1 MESPPL
7 HELLSWERP
16 PLGDPLLCRTAKA
29 PSRAPVPQ
37 PSLLAVRLLSC
48 RNQVSSASVVPSHRS
63 APFCHSTTCPMPTE
77 QSRTIAIFYGQK
89 CLSLSR
95 PSEALRPSPVCPQGQ
110 AGPPSSEQAMP
121 ANLHECSY
129 AKNMLEI
136 PSSFL
141 FLNPFRAQL
150 QSCQSCS
157 RFPPCPELLSQLLW
171 VCT

>member
-110 AGPPSSEQAMP
+110 AGPHPQNKLCPPTFM
-121 ANLHECSY
+121 NVL
-129 AKNMLEI
+129 MLKTCLKYLLL
-136 PSSFL
+136 SSF
-141 FLNPFRAQL
+141 
-150 QSCQSCS
+150 
-157 RFPPCPELLSQLLW
+157 
-171 VCT
+171 